1 MSFAPLPPRDPS
13 GRRLLRARFAVGYS
27 FLACGLGMG
36 IWATHV
42 PVVRARLA
50 LDPAIL
56 GIALFV
62 MAAASTLIL
71 PLAGAALGRFGS
83 PPTAAVATIAF
94 AICLPLP
101 VLANSVPIFFVS
113 VLLFG
118 AGLGALD
125 VAMNLQATEIEAV
138 LGRPTMSLFHGF
150 FSVGGLAGAGLGSA
164 VIAAGWGDGRGAAA
178 VAAVL
183 LALAILAAFN
193 LWPRDRS
200 AGSGAYFALPNRAVF
215 ALGVVAFLSFA
226 VEGAV
231 TNWSALFLAAV
242 KQASV
247 YEAGFGFAAFSVT
260 MAIFRLTGDA
270 VVVRVGAKATVVAGG
285 IIIVVG
291 VALAIAAPWPGVA
304 ALGFGLVGVGCANVV
319 PVVFSAAS
327 RVPGMS
333 SNLAIAAVTT
343 MGYAGFMAAP
353 PVLGFVADG
362 FGLAVS
368 LAVVAI
374 MGAAIALVAV
384 RSWRS

>member
-1 MSFAPLPPRDPS
+1 MSSASLPADRS
-13 GRRLLRARFAVGYS
+13 RRRLLRARFAVGYS

-36 IWATHV
+36 IWATHI

-56 GIALFV
+56 GVALFV

-83 PPTAAVATIAF
+83 RPTAAVATIAF
-94 AICLPLP
+94 AVCLPLP

-118 AGLGALD
+118 ATLGAID
-125 VAMNLQATEIEAV
+125 VAMNLQATEVEAA

-200 AGSGAYFALPNRAVF
+200 AGSGAYFAWPNRAVF
-215 ALGVVAFLSFA
+215 ALGVLAFLSFA

-260 MAIFRLTGDA
+260 MAIFRLTGDT
-270 VVVRVGAKATVVAGG
+270 VVARVGAKAIVVAGG
-285 IIIVVG
+285 IIIVAG
-291 VALAIAAPWPGVA
+291 VALAIAAPWPAVA

-362 FGLAVS
+362 FGLAIS
-368 LAVVAI
+368 LVVVAL
-374 MGAAIALVAV
+374 MGAAIALVATAN
-384 RSWRS
+384 WRR